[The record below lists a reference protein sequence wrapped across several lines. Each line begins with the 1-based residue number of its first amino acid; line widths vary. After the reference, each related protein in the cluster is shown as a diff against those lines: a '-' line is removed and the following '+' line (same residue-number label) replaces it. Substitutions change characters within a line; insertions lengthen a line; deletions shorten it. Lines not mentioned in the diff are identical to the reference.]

1 MARPRNPVERREVR
15 VTLPLDL
22 VTRFELA
29 QTSPTDGGRPQGIWQ
44 DFFTR
49 ALREHFEQATLDVS
63 GWLGAAPGKYLVR
76 GSADALTQ
84 LKYILS
90 RIKEQT

>member
-1 MARPRNPVERREVR
+1 MPRPRNPVERREVR

-49 ALREHFEQATLDVS
+49 ALREHFEQATLD
-63 GWLGAAPGKYLVR
+63 LAAWGGTGSVR
-76 GSADALTQ
+76 GNPQTIQQ
-84 LKYILS
+84 LQQLLS
-90 RIKEQT
+90 TKGQL